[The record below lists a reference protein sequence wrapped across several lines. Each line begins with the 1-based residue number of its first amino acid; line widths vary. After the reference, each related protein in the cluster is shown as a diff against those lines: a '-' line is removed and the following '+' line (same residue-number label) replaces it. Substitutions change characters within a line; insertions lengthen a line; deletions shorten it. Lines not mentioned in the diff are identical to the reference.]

1 LPDYRLSM
9 KWEDFFT
16 DSSSVSAVSVLT
28 VLDHAKPKSQGQTTI
43 NVLEKSSLLM
53 ENDSNLYK
61 VNLSPEGKSVSST
74 ELLLKNFQDYE
85 GHGVIYDY
93 EKNTRYQIILSNSKL
108 DVQKEAIDT
117 SKHLKK
123 DDDKVDVEIPYH
135 SVLNLSIT
143 SELLILLD
151 KIKNFK
157 IYLPP
162 NLSVLSKLDED
173 SLSELNSITNSISKN
188 LLNFHKSG
196 IIVNYKLNNLSAEF
210 QNQITVTSEI
220 FEKYRKLS
228 GINNSLEKVIERQES
243 LNKRFDSLKKNIH
256 TSSKSFDLTLSTKEK
271 QWFKEISLMVKNFN
285 QSLKKNQSLNEQLK
299 FIRKELTNVS
309 TISGKNSDDY
319 DWEELN
325 SILVQGK
332 RLLDSTQNSLSTNLK
347 DLDTQLGA
355 LKV

>member
-1 LPDYRLSM
+1 
-9 KWEDFFT
+9 
-16 DSSSVSAVSVLT
+16 
-28 VLDHAKPKSQGQTTI
+28 
-43 NVLEKSSLLM
+43 
-53 ENDSNLYK
+53 
-61 VNLSPEGKSVSST
+61 
-74 ELLLKNFQDYE
+74 
-85 GHGVIYDY
+85 
-93 EKNTRYQIILSNSKL
+93 
-108 DVQKEAIDT
+108 
-117 SKHLKK
+117 
-123 DDDKVDVEIPYH
+123 
-135 SVLNLSIT
+135 
-143 SELLILLD
+143 
-151 KIKNFK
+151 
-157 IYLPP
+157 
-162 NLSVLSKLDED
+162 
-173 SLSELNSITNSISKN
+173 
-188 LLNFHKSG
+188 
-196 IIVNYKLNNLSAEF
+196 VNYKLNNLSAEF